1 MIFARSLYGFIDF
14 LLKFYFN
21 VRMMINFLFEAVKNK
36 SIYLPFNFSIAMTR
50 AVFILTTITNYVYN
64 APK

>member
-1 MIFARSLYGFIDF
+1 
-14 LLKFYFN
+14 
-21 VRMMINFLFEAVKNK
+21 MMINFLFEAVKNK